1 MCVRAV
7 KALARLRACVG
18 ASEHLMIKYLISVK
32 SLMSQPISLQSSQIL
47 LKIVAVLLFQFM
59 RLYSLIRVIATCTHN
74 I

>member
-7 KALARLRACVG
+7 TALARLRACTG

-32 SLMSQPISLQSSQIL
+32 SLISQPISLQSSHFL

-59 RLYSLIRVIATCTHN
+59 RLYSLTRVIATCTHN

>member
-1 MCVRAV
+1 MCVCAV

-18 ASEHLMIKYLISVK
+18 ASEHLMIKYLISV
-32 SLMSQPISLQSSQIL
+32 ISLQSSHFL

-59 RLYSLIRVIATCTHN
+59 RLYSLIRVIATCTDN